1 MAQRESWATRAG
13 FILAAAGSAVGLG
26 NIWRFP
32 FLTAESG
39 GAAFLVAYLLL
50 VVGVGL
56 PLVLAEFVIGRRSNR
71 NVIGAF
77 EELGRSNWRF
87 IGGLGALAGFVIL
100 SYYSVVG
107 GWVIQYVIASVTG
120 AYTSD
125 PAAYFESV
133 SVGANAIA
141 FDALFMAFVAG
152 IVVFGVRNGL
162 ERAAKFMIPSVIV
175 LLVVLA
181 GYGATLEGAAEGYAF
196 YLSPDV
202 STLFGDALALLPD
215 AAGQAFFTLSLG
227 MGVMVTYASYL
238 GEDRSLLNDSLI
250 ILVVDTSIAFLA
262 GLAIFPFLFSQ
273 GVDPGTGGPGTV
285 FVALGTAFAEFPAG
299 RVVGTV
305 FYIALFMAAVTS
317 AFSILEVIVAYVT
330 ETFDVDRK
338 PATVGLAV
346 LIFLVGI
353 PTATDLTYL
362 TAYDVLANQVL
373 LIGGGLLLAVFVGW
387 AYADE
392 GIEEFR
398 TGMRGGDALSTVWI
412 WLLRVPIALILL
424 YVLYFGVQA
433 TAEAMQAAL

>member
-1 MAQRESWATRAG
+1 MVQRESWATRAG

-26 NIWRFP
+26 NVWRFP

-77 EELGRSNWRF
+77 EALGRSNWRF

-107 GWVIQYVIASVTG
+107 GWVIRYVIASVTG

-133 SVGANAIA
+133 SVGLNAIA

-152 IVVFGVRNGL
+152 IVVLGVRNGL
-162 ERAAKFMIPSVIV
+162 ERAAKFMIPSVVV
-175 LLVVLA
+175 LLVLLA

-250 ILVVDTSIAFLA
+250 ILVVDTSIALLA

-305 FYIALFMAAVTS
+305 FYVALFMAAVTS

-330 ETFDVDRK
+330 ETFEVDRK
-338 PATVGLAV
+338 PATVGITVA
-346 LIFLVGI
+346 IFLLGV
-353 PTATDLTYL
+353 PTAIDLRYL

-373 LIGGGLLLAVFVGW
+373 LIGGGLLLAIFVGW
-387 AYADE
+387 AYATE
-392 GIEEFR
+392 GTEELL
-398 TGMRGGDALSTVWI
+398 TGMRGGDTLGAVWI
-412 WLLRVPIALILL
+412 WLLRVPIVLILL
-424 YVLYFGVQA
+424 YVLYFGVLA
-433 TAEAMQAAL
+433 TVEAMQAAL